1 MVLGSPLLVTGM
13 SWEPP
18 ASLGTLPPT
27 FQFSFILFIFGR
39 TVWLE
44 GILVPQAGI
53 EPMPPAV
60 EAQSFFDFLKN
71 IFI

>member
-27 FQFSFILFIFGR
+27 FQSSFILFIFGR

-60 EAQSFFDFLKN
+60 EAQSFFVF
-71 IFI
+71 